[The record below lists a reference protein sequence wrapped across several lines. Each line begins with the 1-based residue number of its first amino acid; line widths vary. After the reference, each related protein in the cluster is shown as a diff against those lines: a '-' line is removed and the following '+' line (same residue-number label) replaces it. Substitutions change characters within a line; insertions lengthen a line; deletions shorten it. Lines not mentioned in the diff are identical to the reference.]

1 MVTYQ
6 DLLKVGENEKE
17 RIDFVR
23 KAITDH
29 MQSNLYRQAA
39 RAYKYYDGENETLM
53 NYQKTLVKITGEVI
67 PDIYAANHKAPSNF
81 IELFV
86 TQQNQYLL
94 GNGISWNNGDET
106 KKRLGEDFDSVVQ
119 DAGENALLGTVSFGF
134 WNLDHV
140 ELFNVMEFA
149 PLWDEENGS
158 LRSGIRWWQIDSNKP
173 LRATLY
179 EEDGYTEYIWDR
191 DKDGKENGAVL
202 KEKRAYII
210 NVRSSEID
218 GIEILDGENYPTF
231 PIVPCWANKRHKNPL
246 ARYLAGVDAYD
257 FIKNG
262 YTNDFD
268 EAQLYWIIK
277 GAGGM
282 DDPDLA
288 QFLQRLKTVKAA
300 APMDGQEIEA
310 VTVDIPYEAREKL
323 LDRIAEDLYKDAM
336 ALDFTSVINGADTA
350 TQIKAAYDSLDKKCD
365 KYEWCITKFV
375 KAILALAKVDDDPTY
390 TRSRVVNVQE
400 EIQTILQ
407 AAPHLSQDYVT
418 RKILTLLGDG
428 DQADDII
435 NQMAADELERGALLA
450 ENGEQTEV
458 SSANNDEEVGE

>member
-6 DLLKVGENEKE
+6 DLLNVGESEKD

-23 KAITDH
+23 KAINDH
-29 MQSNLYRQAA
+29 MQSPLYRQAS
-39 RAYKYYDGENETLM
+39 RVYKYYDGENETLM
-53 NYQKTLVKITGEVI
+53 NYEKTIVKITGEVI
-67 PDIYAANHKAPSNF
+67 PDKYAANHKAPSNF
-81 IELFV
+81 VELFV

-94 GNGISWNNGDET
+94 GNGISWGKGDKT
-106 KKRLGEDFDSVVQ
+106 RDRLGKDFDTVVQ
-119 DAGENALLGTVSFGF
+119 DAGENCLIGAVSFGF
-134 WNLDHV
+134 WNLDHL

-158 LRSGIRWWQIDSNKP
+158 LRAGVRWWQIDPRKP

-179 EEDGYTEYIWDR
+179 EEDGYTEYIWDKN
-191 DKDGKENGAVL
+191 KDGRESGTVL
-202 KEKRAYII
+202 KEKRKYII

-218 GIEILDGENYPTF
+218 GIEILDGENYPSF

-300 APMDGQEIEA
+300 APADGQEIEA

-323 LDRIAEDLYKDAM
+323 LDRISEDLYKDAM

-350 TQIKAAYDSLDKKCD
+350 TQINAAYDSLDKKCD
-365 KYEWCITKFV
+365 RYEWCITKFV
-375 KAILALAKVDDDPTY
+375 KEIMALANVEDDPTY

-400 EIQTILQ
+400 EIQTIIQ

-418 RKILTLLGDG
+418 RKILAILGDA
-428 DQADDII
+428 DQAEDVLR
-435 NQMAADELERGALLA
+435 QMAADELDRGGIN
-450 ENGEQTEV
+450 NGNKNEPP
-458 SSANNDEEVGE
+458 DGEGNEGDGE

>member
-1 MVTYQ
+1 MITYQ
-6 DLLKVGENEKE
+6 DLLKAGKSEKD
-17 RIDFVR
+17 RVDFVR
-23 KAITDH
+23 KAINDH
-29 MQSNLYRQAA
+29 MQSPLYRQAA

-53 NYQKTLVKITGEVI
+53 NYEKTIVKITGEVI
-67 PDIYAANHKAPSNF
+67 LDKYAANHKAPSNF
-81 IELFV
+81 VELFV

-94 GNGISWNNGDET
+94 GNGISWGNGDAT
-106 KKRLGEDFDSVVQ
+106 RDRLGKDFDAVVQ
-119 DAGENALLGTVSFGF
+119 DAGENCLIGAVSFGF
-134 WNLDHV
+134 WNLDHL

-158 LRSGIRWWQIDSNKP
+158 LRAGVRWWQIDPRKP

-179 EEDGYTEYIWDR
+179 EEDGYTEYIWDKN
-191 DKDGKENGAVL
+191 KDGRESGTIL
-202 KEKRAYII
+202 REKRKYII

-218 GIEILDGENYPTF
+218 GIEILDGENYPSF

-300 APMDGQEIEA
+300 APAEGQEIEA

-323 LDRIAEDLYKDAM
+323 LDRISEDLYKDAM

-350 TQIKAAYDSLDKKCD
+350 TQIKAAYDALDKKCD
-365 KYEWCITKFV
+365 KYEWCITEFV
-375 KAILALAKVDDDPTY
+375 KEIMALANVEDDPTY

-400 EIQTILQ
+400 EIQTIIQ

-418 RKILTLLGDG
+418 RKILTILGDA
-428 DQADDII
+428 DQAEGVI
-435 NQMAADELERGALLA
+435 NQMAADELERGAVL
-450 ENGEQTEV
+450 EEEEET
-458 SSANNDEEVGE
+458 DEDVIE

>member
-6 DLLKVGENEKE
+6 DLLKVGENEKD

-53 NYQKTLVKITGEVI
+53 KYQKTIVKITGEVI
-67 PDIYAANHKAPSNF
+67 PDRYAANHKSPSNF

-94 GNGISWNNGDET
+94 GNGITWSNEYT
-106 KKRLGEDFDSVVQ
+106 KNKLGNDFDEIVQ
-119 DAGENALLGTVSFGF
+119 DVGENCLIGAVSFGF
-134 WNLDHV
+134 WNLNHV
-140 ELFNVMEFA
+140 EMFTVMEFA

-158 LRSGIRWWQIDSNKP
+158 LRSGIRWWQIDSDKP
-173 LRATLY
+173 FRATLY
-179 EEDGYTEYIWDR
+179 EEDGYTEYIWNKN
-191 DKDGKENGAVL
+191 KDGQEDGAIL
-202 KEKRAYII
+202 REKQKYII
-210 NVRSSEID
+210 NVRSSEVD
-218 GIEILDGENYPTF
+218 GVEILDGENYPSF

-300 APMDGQEIEA
+300 APSDGQEIEA

-375 KAILALAKVDDDPTY
+375 KSILDLAKVDDDPTY
-390 TRSRVVNVQE
+390 TRSKVVNVQE

-407 AAPHLSQDYVT
+407 AAPYLSQDYVT

-428 DQADDII
+428 DQADEII
-435 NQMAADELERGALLA
+435 NQMVADELDRGSVLA
-450 ENGEQTEV
+450 EQEKEKEEEET
-458 SSANNDEEVGE
+458 DEDVIE